1 MSLVINT
8 NVASLNSQRQLM
20 NSGGALDKAT
30 ERLSSGQRINSAKD
44 DAAGLA
50 ISNRMTSQVRGLDQA
65 IRNANDG
72 ISLIQTAEGALQET
86 TNILQRMR
94 ELSIQAGNG
103 IYSDA
108 DRKTLDAEV
117 KQLVSE
123 LNRIAASTSFNGQK
137 LLDGTL
143 GKVDL
148 QVGADANQTITMKI
162 PAMDAKTLGM
172 GATSGDVAGGHLG
185 KAITTTSFKDGD
197 ILINGQ
203 SIGAF
208 DGTKTPPDTFQKLL
222 ANINEKIQGIT
233 ATAFN
238 EVTTTTVGTGVSSTA
253 NPIVFTLTNPDAT
266 TSQFTISNTNNMDE
280 LIAAV
285 NSQSGGLLV
294 ATKTDAGLVTLANA
308 NGATI
313 AVTGAG
319 ATAGLG
325 AVVTPSYGQIA
336 LTADNGQDILVTA
349 GPNAQ
354 QPTVATGTTF
364 GTTVNTDAIAINGV
378 AIPAFTAAMSATA
391 VRDSINTQTL
401 NTGVTASVVS
411 GNLVLTDSKGRDIT
425 VTSTPAGAA
434 ATVGL
439 SNKTTQAPS
448 LLASLGFQETRGS
461 AAVFGQHIAADQSVV
476 PLAYGD
482 VKINGTTISGE
493 NTSTLQ
499 GKIDNIN
506 KVSDTTGVIASLK
519 AESVTTF
526 DALKVS
532 TEVTGTAA
540 ALGVHAT
547 GDQIRINGVLVSFT
561 SSGNAAQDLI
571 DINNASPLT
580 GVVAYVD
587 SANKLH
593 LYSDGQINIDDDG
606 TNGAAA
612 AAALG
617 LTGAIAGATSGS
629 FSPSVGAI
637 GSVRLNNTQI
647 ALSNTSDLT
656 TVISELNAQQAST
669 GVYASLND
677 LGQLVLNSNSAFS
690 VDVGDTNG
698 GKTLATLGLDTTLAG
713 PIGTGRVTNVLAS
726 IQLTSLRDTPI
737 SIEVTANGAAAT
749 GLISQNQSSNGVG
762 FGSAIQTISIAT
774 QAGAQKAIQVIDNAL
789 TTINDARSQLGA
801 INNRLEFTIN
811 NLANVSEK
819 TSASRSRIVDADF
832 AAETAAMSRAQ
843 VLQQAATAML
853 AQSNARPQQVLSLLK
868 G

>member
-103 IYSDA
+103 IYSNA

-117 KQLVSE
+117 KQLVAE

-172 GATSGDVAGGHLG
+172 GSTSGDVAGGHLG
-185 KAITTTSFKDGD
+185 KAITSTAFKDGD

-238 EVTTTTVGTGVSSTA
+238 EVTTTTVGTGVSTST
-253 NPIVFTLTNPDAT
+253 NPIIFTLTNPDAT

-280 LIAAV
+280 LIASI
-285 NSQSGGLLV
+285 NSQSNGLLV

-313 AVTGAG
+313 AITGAG
-319 ATAGLG
+319 AAAGLG
-325 AVVTPSYGQIA
+325 TVVSPSYGQVA
-336 LTADNGQDILVTA
+336 LTANNGQDIVITA

-354 QPTVATGTTF
+354 QSTVVSAGAF
-364 GTTVNTDAIAINGV
+364 GTTVNTDVLTINGIN
-378 AIPAFTAAMSATA
+378 IPAFTAAMTDVQ

-401 NTGVTASVVS
+401 NTGVTATVVS
-411 GNLVLTDSKGRDIT
+411 GQLVLTDSKGRDIS
-425 VTSTPAGAA
+425 VSSTPTTAA

-439 SNKTTQAPS
+439 TNGTTTAPT
-448 LLASLGFQETRGS
+448 LLAALGFQETRPS
-461 AAVFGQHIAADQSVV
+461 AAVFGKHITAEQSII

-482 VKINGTTISGE
+482 LKINGTTISGE
-493 NTSTLQ
+493 TTSTLQ
-499 GKIDNIN
+499 GKVDNIN

-519 AESVTTF
+519 SESVTTF
-526 DALKVS
+526 NALKLT
-532 TEVTGTAA
+532 TEVTGGAVGSTANA
-540 ALGVHAT
+540 INDT
-547 GDQIRINGVLVSFT
+547 ISINGIQVAMT
-561 SSGNAAQDLI
+561 GTTIAQALI
-571 DINNASPLT
+571 DINNASTTT
-580 GVVAYVD
+580 GVIAYMD
-587 SANKLH
+587 ASSKMH
-593 LYSDGQINIDDDG
+593 LFSEGQINIADG
-606 TNGAAA
+606 TTNGAVVTAY
-612 AAALG
+612 LG
-617 LTGAIAGATSGS
+617 LTAAVAAGTPAGSYAPSAAATGS
-629 FSPSVGAI
+629 I
-637 GSVRLNNTQI
+637 RLNNTQI
-647 ALSNTSDLT
+647 SLSNVSDLT
-656 TVISELNAQQAST
+656 TVISELNAQQANT
-669 GVYASLND
+669 GVYASLSD
-677 LGQLVLNSNSAFS
+677 LGQLILNSNSAFS
-690 VDVGDTNG
+690 IDVGDANG
-698 GKTLATLGLDTTLAG
+698 GKTLATLGLDTSLAG
-713 PIGTGRVTNVLAS
+713 PIGTDRVTNVLAS
-726 IQLTSLRDTPI
+726 IQLKSLRDTPI
-737 SIEVTANGAAAT
+737 SIETTANGSAVT
-749 GLISQNQSSNGVG
+749 GLISQNQSSNGIG
-762 FGSAIQTISIAT
+762 FGSAIQSISIAT

-819 TSASRSRIVDADF
+819 TSTSRSRIVDADF

-853 AQSNARPQQVLSLLK
+853 AQSNARPKEVLSLLR
-868 G
+868 